1 MNHIQS
7 IDQLR
12 LEVSAES
19 SRAHK
24 SRLGQFMT
32 PLSTARFMASLFDAK
47 RDGACRLLDPGAG
60 IGSLASAF
68 LDRCAEGSLSFESVA
83 VDAYEVDTALHVHL
97 NQVLENYRK
106 SCSLSYRMFGCDF
119 IERAVTDLKHDQD
132 CDFTHAILNP
142 PYKKINANGKERLLL
157 RQVGIESVNL
167 YSGFVALA
175 LEKVRAG
182 GELIAIIPRSWC
194 NGPYYRPFREFLFSR
209 AALTHIHMFESR
221 NRAFKDDGVLQE
233 TIIVRL
239 VRGGQQGDVAISVS
253 SDNQFTDTRTY
264 CHPFNRIVQLG
275 DNQRFVH
282 IPTLRAVSELDA
294 DSAAFP
300 CSLEDLGVGV
310 CTGPVVDFRL
320 KGSLRAM
327 PERGTVPL
335 LYANHLTTGSVV
347 WPLDGGK
354 KPNAIMVDADSRKW
368 LLPMGT
374 YAVIKRFSS
383 KEEKRRVV
391 ATVIDPASLQNCAL
405 IGFENHLNVF
415 YNGARKNKAGLPP
428 ALAHGLVAYLNS
440 TVVDDHLRRFS
451 GHTQVNATDLRALPY
466 PTQKVLLALG
476 GWSMQKGAVTQAEID
491 AAITRLTI
499 GANGT

>member
-12 LEVSAES
+12 LEVSATS

-32 PLSTARFMASLFDAK
+32 PLSTARFMAGLFDAK
-47 RDGACRLLDPGAG
+47 RGGVCRLLDPGAG

-68 LDRCAEGSLSFESVA
+68 LNRCAEGSLSFETVI
-83 VDAYEVDTALHVHL
+83 VDAYEVDTVLHTHL
-97 NQVLENYRK
+97 NQVLAGYHE
-106 SCSLSYRMFGCDF
+106 SCDLSYRIIGGDF
-119 IERAVTDLKHDQD
+119 VERAVVDLKHDRG

-142 PYKKINANGKERLLL
+142 PYKKISATGGERLLL
-157 RQVGIESVNL
+157 RQVGIEAVNL

-175 LEKVRAG
+175 LTRVQPG
-182 GELIAIIPRSWC
+182 GEVVAIIPRSWC
-194 NGPYYRPFREFLFSR
+194 NGPYYRPFREFLFAR
-209 AALTHIHMFESR
+209 AALTHIHVFESR

-239 VRGGQQGDVAISVS
+239 VKNGQQGDVAISVS
-253 SDNQFTDTRTY
+253 SDDQFTDIRTY
-264 CHPFNRIVQLG
+264 CHPFSRVVQPG
-275 DNQRFVH
+275 DDQRFVH
-282 IPTLRAVSELDA
+282 IPTLHAVSELDA

-300 CSLEDLGVGV
+300 CSLEDFRVGV

-320 KGSLRAM
+320 KASLRAM
-327 PERGTVPL
+327 PEHGAVPL
-335 LYANHLTTGSVV
+335 LYANHLTTGAVV

-354 KPNAIMVDADSRKW
+354 KPNAIMVDADSQKW

-374 YAVIKRFSS
+374 YAVTKRFSS

-391 ATVIDPASLQNCAL
+391 ATVIDATRLQDCAL

-415 YNGARKNKAGLPP
+415 YSGTRKDKAGLSP
-428 ALAHGLVAYLNS
+428 ALAHGLAVYLNS
-440 TVVDDHLRRFS
+440 TAVDDHLRRFS
-451 GHTQVNATDLRALPY
+451 GHTQVNATDLRVLPY
-466 PTQKVLLALG
+466 PNQKALLALG
-476 GWSMQKGAVTQAEID
+476 AWSMKMGVVTQAEID
-491 AAITRLTI
+491 AAITRLII
-499 GANGT
+499 GANRT